1 MTKCL
6 EESGYL
12 MIILDVD
19 DSARLFYKERTTNSL
34 KNVGDADQDAGKD
47 GFIDELDITD
57 TEDGKTLRTS
67 SPFFKVYYRCFI

>member
-1 MTKCL
+1 MSVNRK
-6 EESGYL
+6 
-12 MIILDVD
+12 IININIF
-19 DSARLFYKERTTNSL
+19 RNSL
-34 KNVGDADQDAGKD
+34 KNVGDTDQDAGKD